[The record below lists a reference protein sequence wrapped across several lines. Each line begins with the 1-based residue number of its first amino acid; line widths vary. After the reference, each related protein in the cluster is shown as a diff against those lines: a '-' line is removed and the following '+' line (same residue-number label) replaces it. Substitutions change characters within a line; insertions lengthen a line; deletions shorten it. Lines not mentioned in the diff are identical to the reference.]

1 MPDISHEIAERL
13 IEFGQSLFGSKHGWK
28 TRFAEYLGMDI
39 QGLNPYLKGQKP
51 GNFIQD
57 RLRSVNAPV
66 EWIMTGEKQDDR
78 KDSIPL
84 MQIPVYA
91 HINAGAKKWV
101 VAEQPVEHIGIP
113 YNADKTRFGLIVKG
127 NSMAPEINDGDIVI
141 VSEKAH
147 VKNGDLA
154 VVEWDDGETHLRVV
168 TFQKEMIVL
177 SSNNAAEYPPLFTD
191 KKRIHKMLRVMQ
203 HIRNY

>member
-1 MPDISHEIAERL
+1 LKTLPDYTLRL
-13 IEFGQSLFGSKHGWK
+13 IEFGQSRFGTAHGWK
-28 TRFAEYLGMDI
+28 KNFAEALGLPR
-39 QGLNPYLKGQKP
+39 QGLNPYFNGIKP
-51 GNFIQD
+51 GNKLQEK
-57 RLRSVNAPV
+57 LRAIGCDI
-66 EWIMTGEKQDDR
+66 EWLMTGRD
-78 KDSIPL
+78 KDVKDAITL

-91 HINAGAKKWV
+91 HVNAGAKRWV
-101 VAEQPVEHIGIP
+101 VAEHPVEHIGIP

-168 TFQKEMIVL
+168 TFQKEMIIL
-177 SSNNAAEYPPLFTD
+177 SSNNAAEFPPLFTD